1 MLVGDD
7 HTLVKIEASEK
18 EKELIEEKKNEVIT

>member
-1 MLVGDD
+1 MLVEDD
-7 HTLVKIEASEK
+7 YILTKIESYDK